1 MRKEWKIVIGIIVV
15 LALPVA
21 MCVIC
26 LGASSLIS
34 FYRTDKKT
42 ESPACLPLPTSF
54 SESDLVG
61 TWTGYYFGHIDK
73 LIIQADG
80 TYKQIYSGD
89 YINFESDW
97 QKWYIEYD
105 KYGYLRLHLAGMRR
119 CDGLESECN
128 DPGGGLPSSRTV
140 VNPCPSGEVILDDEV
155 ILFVTGT
162 TSDVPLGILLRQA
175 RLAGSDWTYTF
186 NLEK

>member
-80 TYKQIYSGD
+80 TYKQIYFL
-89 YINFESDW
+89 N
-97 QKWYIEYD
+97 
-105 KYGYLRLHLAGMRR
+105 
-119 CDGLESECN
+119 
-128 DPGGGLPSSRTV
+128 
-140 VNPCPSGEVILDDEV
+140 
-155 ILFVTGT
+155 
-162 TSDVPLGILLRQA
+162 
-175 RLAGSDWTYTF
+175 
-186 NLEK
+186 